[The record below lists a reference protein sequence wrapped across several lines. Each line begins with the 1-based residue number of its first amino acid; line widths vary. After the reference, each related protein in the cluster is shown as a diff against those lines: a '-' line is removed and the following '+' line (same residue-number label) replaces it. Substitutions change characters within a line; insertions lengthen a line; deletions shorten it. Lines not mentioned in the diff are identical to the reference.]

1 MIFIKRSRTG
11 VHIRAVGENPNA
23 AESVGIS
30 VSKTYFLTWAISGL
44 LGGIGGVFMSM
55 GYTSAFTKNMV
66 AGRGYIG
73 LCASSMVRGN
83 PIGAMLCAMVFGVS
97 DAIANQL
104 TNAPVDLVMMLPYAV
119 TIIVL
124 IIISVIKIRTH
135 VRKIKNKAS
144 QVV

>member
-83 PIGAMLCAMVFGVS
+83 PIGAMLCAMVF
-97 DAIANQL
+97 NQLQL